1 MAQPTL
7 IEVFGLNATQTA
19 TDIVLKKA
27 DYANNVTVDGVTYG
41 GLTASATNNG
51 EQLFTA
57 VLISALQNLTISNRL
72 ADFDHSIEIVNQG
85 QDIVAQNATTY
96 RRYVI
101 SIRMYKQEPL
111 AILDPD
117 DM

>member
-7 IEVFGLNATQTA
+7 QEVLGANATQTPTA
-19 TDIVLKKA
+19 ITLSKA

-41 GLTASATNNG
+41 GLTANSSNNG
-51 EQLFTA
+51 EQILTA
-57 VLISALQNLTISNRL
+57 ILISALQNLTIANRL

-85 QDIVAQNATTY
+85 QDIVAQNATSY
-96 RRYVI
+96 RRYVM
-101 SIRMYKQEPL
+101 SVRFYKAEAL
-111 AILDPD
+111 AALDPD

>member
-7 IEVFGLNATQTA
+7 QEVFGPNAAQTA
-19 TDIVLKKA
+19 TSITLTKA

-41 GLTASATNNG
+41 GLTANSGNNG

-57 VLISALQNLTISNRL
+57 IVISALQNLTITNRL

-96 RRYVI
+96 RRFVLSVRFYN
-101 SIRMYKQEPL
+101 QEDL
-111 AILDPD
+111 APLDPD

>member
-7 IEVFGLNATQTA
+7 VEVFGPNATQTL

-41 GLTASATNNG
+41 GLTALANNNG
-51 EQLFTA
+51 EQLLMA
-57 VLISALQNLTISNRL
+57 IIISALKELTIANRL

-96 RRYVI
+96 RRFVLSMRI
-101 SIRMYKQEPL
+101 YKQEDL
-111 AILDPD
+111 APLDPD
-117 DM
+117 DL